1 MTVFQ
6 ALVLGI
12 VQGATEFLP
21 ISSSGHLVLVPWL
34 LGWQFDPNASFV
46 FDVLVQWGTLLAVI
60 AYFFKDLVALARAA
74 LVGLARRQPF
84 ADPEA
89 RLAWLI
95 VLASVPAAV
104 LGLALKDIVEAA
116 FGQPRMVFIFLL
128 VTSGLLAL
136 GEWIGKRRRTT
147 ADMRWTDSLW
157 IGFAQALA
165 LFPGVSRSGSTIAGG
180 MTRDLARADSARFA
194 FLMSVPIMIG
204 AGLVALRD
212 LAKAPNVSAQLT
224 SVAIGFVAAAIVGYI
239 SIRWLLNYLKTRPLT
254 LFIAYTAAVGVLG
267 LALTLIRG

>member
-6 ALVLGI
+6 ALVLGV

-60 AYFFKDLVALARAA
+60 AYFFKDLVALVRAA
-74 LVGLARRQPF
+74 LLGLARRRPF

-104 LGLALKDIVEAA
+104 FGLALKDIVETA
-116 FGQPRMVFIFLL
+116 FGQPRMVFIFML
-128 VTSGLLAL
+128 VTSGLLAI
-136 GEWIGKRRRTT
+136 GEWVGKRRRTT

-157 IGFAQALA
+157 IGFAQVLA

-194 FLMSVPIMIG
+194 FLMSIPIMIG

-212 LAKAPNVSAQLT
+212 LAKAPNVGAQLT
-224 SVAIGFVAAAIVGYI
+224 SVAVGLVAAAIVGYI

-254 LFIAYTAAVGVLG
+254 VFIVYTAAVGVLG
-267 LALTLIRG
+267 LALIAIRG